1 MQRLDEVQLSLEKK
15 DVFNMIRSC
24 YICFK
29 NIHKSV
35 EMENS
40 FPGYLGEHYPKT
52 TTKASEKEDIY
63 ETSLSGTK
71 HGMRCSSIFETK
83 LPKVRKKAV

>member
-1 MQRLDEVQLSLEKK
+1 
-15 DVFNMIRSC
+15 
-24 YICFK
+24 
-29 NIHKSV
+29 
-35 EMENS
+35 MENS

-52 TTKASEKEDIY
+52 TTKASGKEDIY

-71 HGMRCSSIFETK
+71 HDMRCSSIFETK